1 MCSFVKY
8 EIFPYN
14 RTEMSAE
21 RRRAL
26 PTTAEFLTFEKQRD
40 PSNAESV
47 FVLTPTRMDVSWNFR
62 VLGLLIKSKRVKT
75 NVVFNQTHY
84 APTIKAE
91 IWFNFT

>member
-1 MCSFVKY
+1 MKSKKKAKRLNVLLLRISISHIKILFNKEMCSFVKY

-21 RRRAL
+21 RRRAS

-47 FVLTPTRMDVSWNFR
+47 FVLTPTRMYVSWNFAF
-62 VLGLLIKSKRVKT
+62 S
-75 NVVFNQTHY
+75 
-84 APTIKAE
+84 AS
-91 IWFNFT
+91 